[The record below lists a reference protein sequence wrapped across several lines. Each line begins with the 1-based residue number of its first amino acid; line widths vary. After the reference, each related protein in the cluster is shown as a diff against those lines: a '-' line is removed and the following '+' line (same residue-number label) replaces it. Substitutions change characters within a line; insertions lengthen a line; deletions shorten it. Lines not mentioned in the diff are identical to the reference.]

1 MATHSR
7 QIAFDRPLLAAIGAG
22 DTTPRYSEA
31 ELVEARTAG
40 YRDGY
45 DAAHA
50 FFDVQIAEFRDEV
63 HALQHG
69 LLHSLPNLE
78 AGMTQQLRAGL
89 PMLALDIARRIL
101 AGFEP
106 DAELLSKLCEEALEQ
121 LYPERENLELVVS
134 PRDAGLLQKNM
145 PDLES
150 RYPNLRLR
158 VDATMRP
165 GDCQVRSRFGLTDAR
180 LDAKL
185 SAIHHELAGS

>member
-1 MATHSR
+1 MAVHSKL
-7 QIAFDRPLLAAIGAG
+7 ISFDRPLLAAVGAG
-22 DTTPRYSEA
+22 DTTLRHTET
-31 ELVEARTAG
+31 ELANARTAG

-50 FFDVQIAEFRDEV
+50 FFDVQIAQFRDEV

-78 AGMTQQLRAGL
+78 AGMTQQLRSGL
-89 PMLALDIARRIL
+89 PLLALDIARRIL

-106 DAELLSKLCEEALEQ
+106 DADLLVKLCEEALEQ

-134 PRDAGLLQKNM
+134 TRDAGLLQKNM
-145 PDLES
+145 ADIES
-150 RYPNLRLR
+150 RYPGLRLR